1 MRRLPTLL
9 LMALAGLA
17 SAAESR
23 PNIIFILADDLGY
36 GEVGFMGQKK
46 ILTPNL
52 DRLAQEG
59 LVLTRHYCGSPV
71 CAPSRSV
78 LMTGL
83 NPGRAPVRDNL
94 DVGKG
99 EQIPL
104 PAGITTMPNVL
115 RQAGYVTGAFG
126 KWGLGG
132 YDSPVGLTSKGST
145 NSSG

>member
-9 LMALAGLA
+9 LLAMAGLA

-36 GEVGFMGQKK
+36 GEVGFMGQTK
-46 ILTPNL
+46 ILTPTV
-52 DRLAQEG
+52 DRLAKEG
-59 LVLTRHYCGSPV
+59 LVLTRHYCGNAV

-104 PAGITTMPNVL
+104 PAGITT
-115 RQAGYVTGAFG
+115 
-126 KWGLGG
+126 
-132 YDSPVGLTSKGST
+132 
-145 NSSG
+145 